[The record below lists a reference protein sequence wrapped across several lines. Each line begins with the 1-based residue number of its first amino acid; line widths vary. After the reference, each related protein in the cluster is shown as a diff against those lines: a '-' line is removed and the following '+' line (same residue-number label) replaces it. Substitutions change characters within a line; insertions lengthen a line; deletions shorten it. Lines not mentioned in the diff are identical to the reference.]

1 MIFSDKEIKKH
12 IQNTNTPLLEP
23 FSEEFPENKLF
34 AYFIIIVALLVCIL
48 LIRAESEHR
57 EILSGH
63 YYRHFKGNIYQ
74 VIGIATHTET
84 EEKMVVI
91 PPERSPAHESSN

>member
-48 LIRAESEHR
+48 LIWAES
-57 EILSGH
+57 G
-63 YYRHFKGNIYQ
+63 KD
-74 VIGIATHTET
+74 
-84 EEKMVVI
+84 
-91 PPERSPAHESSN
+91 